1 MLIRNDYPDG
11 VSNPDNFSLSYSIL
25 YSISMIMMY
34 TYYYVV
40 HSLLYLYI
48 LRGIGV
54 YTVKV

>member
-1 MLIRNDYPDG
+1 MLIPKRYPDG
-11 VSNPDNFSLSYSIL
+11 ISNPDNFVLSYSIL

-34 TYYYVV
+34 TYYYVI

-54 YTVKV
+54 YIVKV